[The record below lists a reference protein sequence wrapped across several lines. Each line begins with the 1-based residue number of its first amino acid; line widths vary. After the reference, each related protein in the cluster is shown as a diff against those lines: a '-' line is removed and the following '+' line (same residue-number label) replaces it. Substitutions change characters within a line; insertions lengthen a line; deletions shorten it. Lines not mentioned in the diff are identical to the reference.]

1 MYYDS
6 LEQEVVD
13 LHYLTRE
20 NARRLVI
27 NSVKKSHSRKI
38 LCVKFITG
46 RGNHINSTGE
56 RGVLY
61 EKFPSWMR
69 DSEIKYLVQDY
80 EIYDGY
86 YLVYL
91 HSSNKGACANKSCA
105 LLSFLVLLLLVV
117 LVVIFILYISD
128 ISYNLLSSSL
138 GDYLDYYKITYSN
151 TNN

>member
-91 HSSNKGACANKSCA
+91 NSSNKGACANKS
-105 LLSFLVLLLLVV
+105 
-117 LVVIFILYISD
+117 Y